1 MSMSIRFLLIRLV
14 TGSNQSGFIS
24 ETEPRIARTYII
36 YIKINSDF
44 IVQTMSRALIRE
56 ILKD

>member
-1 MSMSIRFLLIRLV
+1 MSIRLLLTRLV

-36 YIKINSDF
+36 YMEINSDS
-44 IVQTMSRALIRE
+44 IAQTMPRALIRE
-56 ILKD
+56 ILKN